1 MRPSPFSGHGGALGE
16 ASTEDSG
23 RLSNTAREP
32 WPGAAPV
39 RVAPPAEGRLWGWE
53 VGRQPWPGLSLG
65 APWEWSVTGGRKS
78 AVRVAGEDRRGA
90 GAGDKDRVSWPLKI
104 FPGVQGVP
112 VPEAAGYSHP
122 GRGRADSAELG
133 LVGQQRLI
141 RKEPPSCSARRRG
154 APA

>member
-1 MRPSPFSGHGGALGE
+1 MRPSPFSGHGAALGE

-39 RVAPPAEGRLWGWE
+39 RRGS
-53 VGRQPWPGLSLG
+53 SLG
-65 APWEWSVTGGRKS
+65 VGGREAALAWALPGS
-78 AVRVAGEDRRGA
+78 ALGVVGHGRPQERGA
-90 GAGDKDRVSWPLKI
+90 GGWGGSSRSRERATRIVSWPLKI

-141 RKEPPSCSARRRG
+141 RKEPPSCPARRRG